1 MSRFS
6 ELGYQQDEINQRL
19 EDIVHRMFYGSPE
32 EKIYYEAGEDM
43 AYVMDTGNHDV
54 RTEGMSYAMMIFVQ
68 LNKQKEFDKIWKWAR
83 TYMYMESGE
92 NAGYFAWSVDPSG
105 KKNSYGP
112 APDGEEFFAMA
123 LFFAAHRFGNGEGI
137 FNYTK
142 EARELLSTCV
152 HKGEDGIGS
161 PMWEPRNYLIKFVP
175 NMDFSDPS
183 YHVPHFYELFAKW
196 VSEEEQDFWKKATKA
211 SREYLVKSCHPITG
225 LAPEYATY
233 EGEPKYYQNHHLFY
247 SDSYRVAANI
257 GLDALWFGK
266 KEDLVNCNERLQK
279 FFMETVKGYEDY
291 VYEIDGTRIEEKV
304 LHPVGLIATNAMAS
318 LATNGEYSD
327 QCIRLFWET
336 PLRTGERRY
345 YDNFLYLFA
354 FLALSGNY
362 QIWE

>member
-1 MSRFS
+1 
-6 ELGYQQDEINQRL
+6 
-19 EDIVHRMFYGSPE
+19 
-32 EKIYYEAGEDM
+32 
-43 AYVMDTGNHDV
+43 
-54 RTEGMSYAMMIFVQ
+54 
-68 LNKQKEFDKIWKWAR
+68 
-83 TYMYMESGE
+83 
-92 NAGYFAWSVDPSG
+92 
-105 KKNSYGP
+105 
-112 APDGEEFFAMA
+112 
-123 LFFAAHRFGNGEGI
+123 
-137 FNYTK
+137 
-142 EARELLSTCV
+142 
-152 HKGEDGIGS
+152 
-161 PMWEPRNYLIKFVP
+161 
-175 NMDFSDPS
+175 
-183 YHVPHFYELFAKW
+183 
-196 VSEEEQDFWKKATKA
+196 
-211 SREYLVKSCHPITG
+211 
-225 LAPEYATY
+225 
-233 EGEPKYYQNHHLFY
+233 KYYQNHHLFY